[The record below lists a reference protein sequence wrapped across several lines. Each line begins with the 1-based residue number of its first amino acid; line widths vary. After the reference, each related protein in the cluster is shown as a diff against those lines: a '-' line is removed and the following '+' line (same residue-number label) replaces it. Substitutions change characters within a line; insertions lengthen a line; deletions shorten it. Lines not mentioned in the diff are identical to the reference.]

1 MQRPRHEDWGCIMSK
16 KKKREEAAK
25 KIGID
30 VATLKMGEL
39 AIEKAARAGA
49 CMDEAIV
56 RGMEAVNDRLERQ
69 LAEAKGTQ

>member
-1 MQRPRHEDWGCIMSK
+1 MQRARHEDRGYVMSK

-30 VATLKMGEL
+30 AATLKMGEL
-39 AIEKAARAGA
+39 AIEKARRAGSG
-49 CMDEAIV
+49 MDEAIV
-56 RGMEAVNDRLERQ
+56 RGMEAVNDLLERQ

>member
-1 MQRPRHEDWGCIMSK
+1 MSK

-30 VATLKMGEL
+30 AATLKMCEL

-49 CMDEAIV
+49 CMDEAIL
-56 RGMEAVNDRLERQ
+56 RGMEAAGDRLDSQIAERRSAQ
-69 LAEAKGTQ
+69 VGQEGGQ